1 MRAKVLGGARIVYF
15 VVSEIIGLAG
25 VPSDLKVWECAL
37 NPYLDL
43 LDIWAVRA
51 FLVVS
56 GLVVVTSPWWKPHIV
71 PQKRDQDVPQTS
83 ANDKTLELADLNRWK
98 HVQRLKL
105 YQVAELCG
113 GVSPRES
120 TTGSNDTARAVYS
133 ELYAA
138 LTAGD
143 LKGSDPP
150 HRVSSWTYIERKNL
164 QKYFTGRDDSPEF
177 LKD

>member
-1 MRAKVLGGARIVYF
+1 M
-15 VVSEIIGLAG
+15 
-25 VPSDLKVWECAL
+25 
-37 NPYLDL
+37 NPYLDI

-56 GLVVVTSPWWKPHIV
+56 GLIVFSYPQWKPYIV
-71 PQKRDQDVPQTS
+71 PKIRRQANLQVPAAGAGRVT
-83 ANDKTLELADLNRWK
+83 ELADLNRWK